1 MSKIIVIESVEAL
14 AKELTLALLN
24 DITSPVEKTLLSCL
38 RPIEVPSGVE
48 ELVRVLEDGFYN
60 ASNEFGD
67 LQIEKYRTKAAALI
81 ESYSRRVP
89 RAMLEEVAN
98 YARKQERNDAKGIDI
113 GDIPFERIAAKYGV
127 KVEG

>member
-1 MSKIIVIESVEAL
+1 MSQIIIIESAEAFAREL
-14 AKELTLALLN
+14 ARALLN
-24 DITSPVEKTLLSCL
+24 DITRSVEKTLLSCL
-38 RPIEVPSGVE
+38 HPIEVPSGVE

-89 RAMLEEVAN
+89 MKMLTEIFNNAV
-98 YARKQERNDAKGIDI
+98 DWVPI
-113 GDIPFERIAAKYGV
+113 GDSERVDEIAAKYGV
-127 KVEG
+127 KVDGR